1 MRCLQLQLR
10 AVNKNDGHAPM
21 VRHNAG
27 GLPMHRLNRAVAS
40 HKTRGE
46 KSQVGSKDFHVV
58 N

>member
-1 MRCLQLQLR
+1 MDARRWFAAMLAIYQCIASIVPSR
-10 AVNKNDGHAPM
+10 
-21 VRHNAG
+21 
-27 GLPMHRLNRAVAS
+27 S